1 MGIDLAVDGAE
12 RKELRPGLGESAT
25 TNPIG
30 TVQFLATLDLASGQL
45 LAGVKLYPN
54 LGCRVYAMASDVFT
68 RLLEHAEQVDAPVTL
83 DIASVGPDHADLP
96 ILPEDLLGWHCAI
109 LGATG
114 GGKSW
119 TLARLAEACAA
130 YRSKLILLDA
140 SGEHWR
146 LPFATHAHFGDL
158 ADEDRSSIEVSL
170 PYTELDE
177 NDLFAVFRPAGQ
189 TQLPK
194 LRLAVRSLKLAR
206 LLGEHPLVHD
216 GWIKKQ
222 GQPIAG
228 IAAEHDQRAAEL
240 NNPKADFNISLL
252 TRQIHAECV
261 WPTDFDDPTRYGR
274 LNERDYAACVS
285 LLSRIEAALVS
296 PDLACIFDPG
306 HTETLSAVIDRFLAD
321 PEQRVLC
328 VSLARL
334 GFTAD
339 VRELVANAIGRQL
352 IERARRDEFKS
363 TPLVVC
369 VDEAHHFLNKQV
381 GDEWTTYPLDAFDLI
396 AREGRKY
403 GLSLV
408 LATQRPRDLPET
420 TLSQVGALI
429 IHRMTNQR
437 DRDVVSSAASE
448 LDRNASSLIPGL
460 LPGQALI
467 VGGRLPLPLVVHI
480 KSPVSVPDSSGPDF
494 QGTWRLPD
502 EGSNTALS
510 L

>member
-1 MGIDLAVDGAE
+1 MTLENPLDPQRLIGTVVEITPSSARVDLPEAVGDTSLSLHGRPLSKGRVGDFVLIAVGQNAIIGLITGLQLLGAE

-83 DIASVGPDHADLP
+83 DIASVGPDHADFP
-96 ILPEDLLGWHCAI
+96 ILPEDLLGRHCAI

-252 TRQIHAECV
+252 TRQIHASAYGP
-261 WPTDFDDPTRYGR
+261 PTSTIQP
-274 LNERDYAACVS
+274 A
-285 LLSRIEAALVS
+285 
-296 PDLACIFDPG
+296 
-306 HTETLSAVIDRFLAD
+306 TET
-321 PEQRVLC
+321 E
-328 VSLARL
+328 
-334 GFTAD
+334 
-339 VRELVANAIGRQL
+339 
-352 IERARRDEFKS
+352 
-363 TPLVVC
+363 
-369 VDEAHHFLNKQV
+369 
-381 GDEWTTYPLDAFDLI
+381 
-396 AREGRKY
+396 REGLR
-403 GLSLV
+403 GV
-408 LATQRPRDLPET
+408 R
-420 TLSQVGALI
+420 
-429 IHRMTNQR
+429 
-437 DRDVVSSAASE
+437 
-448 LDRNASSLIPGL
+448 
-460 LPGQALI
+460 
-467 VGGRLPLPLVVHI
+467 
-480 KSPVSVPDSSGPDF
+480 
-494 QGTWRLPD
+494 
-502 EGSNTALS
+502 
-510 L
+510 